1 MKKSVLLVS
10 NQQDI
15 SARLGARFRDSGF
28 EISRTTW
35 REVTPESF
43 AGHEAVLFDCRSNDM
58 LDHKLEIVQSICG
71 TDSLAILSDETFRN
85 RDRFKGAATALIDWS
100 EEPGVFLAQ
109 VAGMIRKKH
118 PECCLVLEDE
128 PEFAERIA
136 SLLLA
141 RGYEVVRAGD
151 LHSAR
156 EAIAAR
162 EYAVLV
168 LDRKVPARPGEQAT
182 ADSLGLLLE
191 LRTKGFRVPALFVS
205 ALTDVEERVKGIRA
219 GANDYIVKWF
229 DDEELLVRIELLI
242 SPRKEQEVLTFGSL
256 EVHARDRLVRW
267 KGERIA
273 LTDREFR
280 LFHYLCVRRGIAIPV
295 PMLRADVW
303 DTLQENPAAK
313 NMVVSSVRFLRKKLR
328 EADVPEIIL
337 TEKSGGYVFDA
348 SALLELQDSQA

>member
-1 MKKSVLLVS
+1 MNKSVLIVS

-15 SARLGARFRDSGF
+15 AARLGARFRDAGF
-28 EISRTTW
+28 EIVWASWRDLAQQSLSR
-35 REVTPESF
+35 
-43 AGHEAVLFDCRSNDM
+43 HQAVLFDCRSKDM
-58 LDHKLEIVQSICG
+58 LDDKLEIVRSSRDA
-71 TDSLAILSDETFRN
+71 DSLVVLSDETFKS
-85 RDRFKGAATALIDWS
+85 RDKFKGAATALIDWS

-109 VAGMIRKKH
+109 VAGMVRKKY

-128 PEFAERIA
+128 PEIAEKIA

-141 RGYEVVRAGD
+141 QGYEVVRAGD

-162 EYAVLV
+162 EYAVLL
-168 LDRKVPARPGEQAT
+168 LDRKVPARPGEQAN
-182 ADSLGLLLE
+182 ADSLDLLRE
-191 LRTKGFRVPALFVS
+191 LREKGFRVPALFVS
-205 ALTDVEERVKGIRA
+205 ALADVEERVRGIKA

-229 DDEELLVRIELLI
+229 DDEELLVRVELLI

-256 EVHARDRLVRW
+256 EVHARDKLVRW

-348 SALLELQDSQA
+348 SALLELQDKQT